1 MNKAASIRQKLL
13 NISKEKKVTFQ
24 TIIFRYLHERLLY
37 RLSQSKYRNNFFLK
51 GGVLI
56 YTIGK
61 EITRPTKDID
71 FLGHQVPNNL
81 DAIHSIFKEVCII
94 GDDDA
99 VTFDVTSIKVE
110 RIKEEDKY
118 EGIRVHIDGGFDTI
132 KQSLQIDIGFGD
144 IIIPKPQKINF
155 PLILKGNSPVK
166 VQSYTIESII
176 AEKFHSIVVLSFLN
190 SRMKDFYDV
199 YYLIKENEINN
210 ISLKKAINQTFE
222 NRETP
227 IDVKTGFFRPAFA
240 KDETLNKRWK
250 IFLKRNRLEKSIT
263 FEEAAN
269 YIRQTILVVLREN

>member
-1 MNKAASIRQKLL
+1 M
-13 NISKEKKVTFQ
+13 
-24 TIIFRYLHERLLY
+24 
-37 RLSQSKYRNNFFLK
+37 
-51 GGVLI
+51 LI

-144 IIIPKPQKINF
+144 IIIPKSQKINF
-155 PLILKGNSPVK
+155 PLILKENSPVE